1 LDQCNPALST
11 LITETLGS
19 RAWLKDLFL
28 LRGLLKHDSDPAFH
42 KKWAAAKANNK
53 ERLAAY
59 IKATLGV
66 TIDSKAMFA
75 IQVKRIHVSDYGS
88 SFLRNLKEL
97 LLGI

>member
-11 LITETLGS
+11 LITKTLGS
-19 RAWLKDLFL
+19 RAWLKDLYL
-28 LRGLLKHDSDPAFH
+28 LKGLLKHDSDPAFH

-59 IKATLGV
+59 IKTTLGI

-75 IQVKRIHVSDYGS
+75 IHVCVSYV
-88 SFLRNLKEL
+88 LQRA
-97 LLGI
+97 